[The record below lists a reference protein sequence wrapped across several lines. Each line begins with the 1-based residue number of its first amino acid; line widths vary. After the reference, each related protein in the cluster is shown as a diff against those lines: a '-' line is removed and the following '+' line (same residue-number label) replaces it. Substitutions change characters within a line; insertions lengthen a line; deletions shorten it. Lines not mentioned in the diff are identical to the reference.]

1 MLSKKLVSLG
11 LTVAMTASLSLL
23 SGCPIINVVPESTP
37 SASSSD
43 SQGSSEPTII
53 EPSSSSSDTPSTT
66 SSPSTGSSSNP
77 SSSATPSIIPSTSP
91 TPNTTT
97 SDTSDRATFNGIVYN
112 TDGLPVDEAKV
123 TAVSIDT
130 STAWTG
136 EAQITSGGAYV
147 FKNAPVGVRI
157 LITATKD
164 GWTSRSRTEVLKS
177 NLTGDP
183 DANKID
189 FEDRDAIQDEPE
201 VTSLKI
207 NDKLVTGAGKIITGT
222 GSAQI
227 PTSTTSANL
236 TSVDSSNLKFEFA
249 FSEAIDQEDFENG
262 FVVKSQA
269 FQRDGVS
276 GNFYTDIDSGL
287 NELAFTWGSD
297 MKSVVVKTNKPVLAQ
312 KTGDEAKYNLYL
324 ANTALTD
331 DDGKNA
337 FTYDA
342 DKYQGIFRFSSRTT
356 ADNVVFSVD
365 NDEKS
370 PSLSSISAK
379 SGGGSNDL
387 VELRFSEPLEVAGHK
402 SPLAA
407 LNYNETGYEDF
418 STYFYT
424 HVNTTVEGTSKT
436 VFTFSQLMPFTETV
450 YYPVTLDNSIR
461 SSETTPT
468 SSSPTVKKVK
478 LEGNKLSIE
487 FAPYSLVSGLKLLVS
502 VGKNPTITTPTL
514 MESPVVYTPSYI
526 KLNDAAGNEITEGTT
541 STSSGIEISGVQKWT
556 TIN

>member
-37 SASSSD
+37 TPSSS
-43 SQGSSEPTII
+43 SSEPQESSEPTII

-66 SSPSTGSSSNP
+66 QSPSTGSSINP
-77 SSSATPSIIPSTSP
+77 SSSAKPSVIPSTSP

-97 SDTSDRATFNGIVYN
+97 SDTSDKATFNGIVYN

-189 FEDRDAIQDEPE
+189 FEGRDAIQDEPE

-222 GSAQI
+222 GDAQR
-227 PTSTTSANL
+227 PTSTTSASL

-249 FSEAIDQEDFENG
+249 FSEPIDQEDFENG

-324 ANTALTD
+324 VNTALTD

-342 DKYQGIFRFSSRTT
+342 TTYQGVFRFSSRTT
-356 ADNVVFSVD
+356 ADNIVFSVD
-365 NDEKS
+365 NDEKA

-402 SPLAA
+402 SPLAS

-418 STYFYT
+418 STSEFT
-424 HVNTTVEGTSKT
+424 FINTIIGATSKT
-436 VFTFSQLMPFTETV
+436 VFTLTQVEPVSSVGFS
-450 YYPVTLDNSIR
+450 VTSLD
-461 SSETTPT
+461 SSFRIADSQTTL
-468 SSSPTVKKVK
+468 KKVK
-478 LEGNKLSIE
+478 LEGNKLSLE
-487 FAPYSLVSGLKLLVS
+487 FTPGSLI
-502 VGKNPTITTPTL
+502 VGKKLIVTAGDYPSITIEESNP
-514 MESPVVYTPSYI
+514 SGSYTPSFA
-526 KLNDAAGNEITEGTT
+526 KLTDAAGNEIAEGTT
-541 STSSGIEISGVQKWT
+541 STSSGIDISGIQKWT